1 LTFTTG
7 AAKSA
12 GLFLGPGAVYQAVG
26 EGILRL
32 SISSN
37 FRLNKRGKANIIVP
51 FKSRV
56 LLYAGIE
63 NMEKNRRLESG
74 VCST

>member
-7 AAKSA
+7 AAKNA
-12 GLFLGPGAVYQAVG
+12 GLFFGPGAVYQAAG
-26 EGILRL
+26 EEILRL
-32 SISSN
+32 SVLSN

-56 LLYAGIE
+56 LRYAGIE
-63 NMEKNRRLESG
+63 NRKKNRRL
-74 VCST
+74 